1 MKTKHLVLF
10 FLLISFKSNLKAQEV
25 TGNEWRPESFSMGP
39 GGGLDYGGLGVQ
51 AIVYPQRN
59 IGLFFGGGY
68 AFAGFGYNV
77 GFKIRGQKAGSAV
90 DPFFMA
96 MYGYN
101 AVVYG
106 EENKSLNQIF
116 YGPSI
121 GAGIDLHKRRNSLG
135 YWSFALILP
144 FRSTE
149 AVDWAHSYGA
159 AYSPVNLSVGYKFI
173 VQ

>member
-1 MKTKHLVLF
+1 MKKQLYYLF
-10 FLLISFKSNLKAQEV
+10 VLLIIFSLNLKAQEV
-25 TGNEWRPESFSMGP
+25 SGNEWRPESFSMGP
-39 GGGLDYGGLGVQ
+39 GAGLDYGGLGVQ
-51 AIVYPQRN
+51 MIAYPQKN

-68 AFAGFGYNV
+68 AFTGFGYNA
-77 GFKIRGQKAGSAV
+77 GIKLRGQKAGAAV

-106 EENKSLNQIF
+106 ETDKSLNQIF

-121 GAGIDLHKRRNSLG
+121 GLGIDLHRRRNSLG
-135 YWSFALILP
+135 YWSFAIIVP

-149 AVDWAHSYGA
+149 AVDWAHQHGD
-159 AYSPVNLSVGYKFI
+159 AYSLIDVSVGYKFMFP
-173 VQ
+173 